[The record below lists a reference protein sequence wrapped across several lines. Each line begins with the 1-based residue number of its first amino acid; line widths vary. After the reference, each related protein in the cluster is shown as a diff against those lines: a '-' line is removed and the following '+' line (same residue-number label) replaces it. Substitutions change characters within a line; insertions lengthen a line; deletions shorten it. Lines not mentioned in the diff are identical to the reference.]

1 MQAGP
6 SPRSAME
13 LEFTKLASPRIFLV
27 RMLVFLV
34 LCGLVAVVL
43 YRQIVTAFFANPGL
57 NALIAAVL
65 LIGIILSF
73 RQVIRLYPEISWVN
87 NFRIAD
93 PGLALTRHPAL
104 LAPMA
109 AILGGERTGRMTI
122 TQQTMRH
129 LLDSIATRL
138 DEARD
143 ISRYMTG
150 LLVFLGLLGTFW
162 GLIETVGSVGKVID
176 GLKVGGDADSV
187 FDALKEGLAAPLGG
201 MGISFSSSL
210 FGLAGSLIL
219 GFLDLQTSQAQNR
232 FYTNLEDWLATTVQ
246 DVGSS
251 VSSAGLPPGL
261 NEAFERLRRSV
272 DDGGANKATTA
283 AMANLAEA
291 IQGLVQH
298 MRSEQQMIRD
308 WAEEQAKLNRDLR
321 RFMERTREPAE
332 R

>member
-1 MQAGP
+1 MA
-6 SPRSAME
+6 SDLDRA
-13 LEFTKLASPRIFLV
+13 KLTSPRIFMV
-27 RMLVFLV
+27 RMLVFVILCALIAFV
-34 LCGLVAVVL
+34 LQ
-43 YRQIVTAFFANPGL
+43 RQIINAFMANPWL
-57 NALIAAVL
+57 NALIIGVL
-65 LIGIILSF
+65 LIGIFLSF
-73 RQVIRLYPEISWVN
+73 ARVLRLFPEVAWVN
-87 NFRIAD
+87 SFRRAD
-93 PGLALTRHPAL
+93 PGLAVAREPTL

-109 AILGGERTGRMTI
+109 AMLGGDRVGRVAI
-122 TQQTMRH
+122 SAQTMRAF
-129 LLDSIATRL
+129 LDSLATRL
-138 DEARD
+138 DEQRD
-143 ISRYMTG
+143 ISRYLTG

-162 GLIETVGSVGKVID
+162 GLIETVGSVGTIIN

-232 FYTNLEDWLATTVQ
+232 FYTNLEDWLATTVE
-246 DVGSS
+246 DLGT
-251 VSSAGLPPGL
+251 GLPAAAAAATLPAGVKD
-261 NEAFERLRRSV
+261 AIERMRLSMG
-272 DDGGANKATTA
+272 DAGSGKATTV

-308 WAEEQAKLNRDLR
+308 WAEAQARLNADIR
-321 RFMERTREPAE
+321 RFMEILSREAVD

>member
-1 MQAGP
+1 MA
-6 SPRSAME
+6 SDLDRA
-13 LEFTKLASPRIFLV
+13 KLTSPRIFMV
-27 RMLVFLV
+27 RMLVFVILCALIAFV
-34 LCGLVAVVL
+34 LQ
-43 YRQIVTAFFANPGL
+43 RQIINAFMANPWL
-57 NALIAAVL
+57 NALIIGVL
-65 LIGIILSF
+65 LIGIFLSF
-73 RQVIRLYPEISWVN
+73 ARVLRLFPEVAWVN
-87 NFRIAD
+87 SFRRAD
-93 PGLALTRHPAL
+93 PGLAVAREPTL

-109 AILGGERTGRMTI
+109 AMLGGDRVGRVAI
-122 TQQTMRH
+122 SAQTMRAF
-129 LLDSIATRL
+129 LDSLATRL
-138 DEARD
+138 DEQRD
-143 ISRYMTG
+143 ISRYLTG

-162 GLIETVGSVGKVID
+162 GLIETVGSVGTIIN

-232 FYTNLEDWLATTVQ
+232 FYTNLEDWLATTVE
-246 DVGSS
+246 DLGT
-251 VSSAGLPPGL
+251 GLPAAAAAATLPAGVMD
-261 NEAFERLRRSV
+261 AIERMRLSMG
-272 DDGGANKATTA
+272 DAGSGKATTV

-308 WAEEQAKLNRDLR
+308 WAEAQARLNADIR
-321 RFMERTREPAE
+321 RFMEILSREAVD

>member
-1 MQAGP
+1 MASDIDP
-6 SPRSAME
+6 V
-13 LEFTKLASPRIFLV
+13 KLTSPRIFLV
-27 RMLVFLV
+27 RMLVFLI
-34 LCGLVAVVL
+34 LCGLIAFVL
-43 YRQIVTAFFANPGL
+43 QKQIYNAFLANPWLNGL
-57 NALIAAVL
+57 IVGVL
-65 LIGIILSF
+65 AIGIILSF
-73 RQVIRLYPEISWVN
+73 HQVIRLFPEVDWVN
-87 NFRIAD
+87 NFRRSD
-93 PGLALTRHPAL
+93 PKLEASRTPKL

-109 AILGGERTGRMTI
+109 AMLGSGRVDRVAMSA
-122 TQQTMRH
+122 QTMRAF
-129 LLDSIATRL
+129 LDSLATRL

-143 ISRYMTG
+143 ISRYLTG

-162 GLIETVGSVGKVID
+162 GLIETVGSVGSIINN
-176 GLKVGGDADSV
+176 LKASGDADSV

-246 DVGSS
+246 DLGNGAMGGGIADAFTRLQQS
-251 VSSAGLPPGL
+251 VA
-261 NEAFERLRRSV
+261 
-272 DDGGANKATTA
+272 DGGTTRATTA

-298 MRSEQQMIRD
+298 MREEQQMIRN
-308 WAEEQAKLNRDLR
+308 WADEQAKLNKDLR
-321 RFMERTREPAE
+321 RFMERTTREPAE

>member
-1 MQAGP
+1 MA
-6 SPRSAME
+6 SD
-13 LEFTKLASPRIFLV
+13 LNHTKLSSPRIFLV
-27 RMLVFLV
+27 RMLVFLI
-34 LCGLVAVVL
+34 LCGLIAFVL
-43 YRQIVTAFFANPGL
+43 QRQIFNAFLANPWLNGL
-57 NALIAAVL
+57 IIAVL

-73 RQVIRLYPEISWVN
+73 HHVIRLFPEVAWVN
-87 NFRIAD
+87 GYRSAD
-93 PGLALTRHPAL
+93 PKLAARREPKM

-109 AILGGERTGRMTI
+109 AMLGSERTGSERLGRLAMST
-122 TQQTMRH
+122 QTMRAF
-129 LLDSIATRL
+129 LDSIATRL

-143 ISRYMTG
+143 ISRYLTG

-162 GLIETVGSVGKVID
+162 GLIETVGSVGTSIN
-176 GLKVGGDADSV
+176 GLKAGGDADSV

-232 FYTNLEDWLATTVQ
+232 FYTNLEDWLATTVEDLGSGAMPAGVAAAFTQ
-246 DVGSS
+246 LQQSVGDSASS
-251 VSSAGLPPGL
+251 
-261 NEAFERLRRSV
+261 R
-272 DDGGANKATTA
+272 ATTA

-298 MRSEQQMIRD
+298 MRDEQQMIRN
-308 WAEEQAKLNRDLR
+308 WADEQAKLNKDLR
-321 RFMERTREPAE
+321 RFMERTAREPAE

>member
-1 MQAGP
+1 MASDIDP
-6 SPRSAME
+6 A
-13 LEFTKLASPRIFLV
+13 KLTSPRIFLI
-27 RMLVFLV
+27 RMLVFLI
-34 LCGLVAVVL
+34 LCGLIAFVL
-43 YRQIVTAFFANPGL
+43 QKQIYNAFLANPWLNGL
-57 NALIAAVL
+57 IVGVL

-73 RQVIRLYPEISWVN
+73 HQVIRLFPEVAWVN
-87 NFRIAD
+87 NFRRAD
-93 PGLALTRHPAL
+93 PKLEASRTPKL

-109 AILGGERTGRMTI
+109 AMLGSGRVDRVAMSA
-122 TQQTMRH
+122 QTMRAF
-129 LLDSIATRL
+129 LDSLATRL

-143 ISRYMTG
+143 ISRYLTG

-162 GLIETVGSVGKVID
+162 GLIETVGSVGSVINN
-176 GLKVGGDADSV
+176 LKAGGDADSV

-210 FGLAGSLIL
+210 FGLAGSLVL

-246 DVGSS
+246 DLGAGALGGAGIADAFTRLQQSVGDGSS
-251 VSSAGLPPGL
+251 T
-261 NEAFERLRRSV
+261 
-272 DDGGANKATTA
+272 KATTA

-298 MRSEQQMIRD
+298 MREEQQMIRN
-308 WAEEQAKLNRDLR
+308 WADEQAKLNKDLR
-321 RFMERTREPAE
+321 RFMERAAREPAD

>member
-1 MQAGP
+1 MASDLTKLP
-6 SPRSAME
+6 SPRIY
-13 LEFTKLASPRIFLV
+13 LI
-27 RMLVFLV
+27 RMLVFLI
-34 LCGLVAVVL
+34 LCGLIAFVL
-43 YRQIVTAFFANPGL
+43 QRQILNAFLANPWLNGL
-57 NALIAAVL
+57 IIGVL

-73 RQVIRLYPEISWVN
+73 HHVIRLFPEVAWVN
-87 NFRIAD
+87 GFRSAD
-93 PGLALTRHPAL
+93 PKLAARREPKL

-109 AILGGERTGRMTI
+109 AMLGGERVDRVAI
-122 TQQTMRH
+122 SAQTMRAF
-129 LLDSIATRL
+129 LDSLATRL

-143 ISRYMTG
+143 ISRYLTG

-162 GLIETVGSVGKVID
+162 GLIETVGSVGSIIN
-176 GLKVGGDADSV
+176 GLKIGGDADSV

-210 FGLAGSLIL
+210 FGLAGSLVL

-246 DVGSS
+246 DFGVGGGGGTGGAAALP
-251 VSSAGLPPGL
+251 AGIVD
-261 NEAFERLRRSV
+261 AFERLRHSIE
-272 DDGGANKATTA
+272 DGGANKATTV

-298 MRSEQQMIRD
+298 MRNEQQMIRD
-308 WAEEQAKLNRDLR
+308 WADEQAKLNRDLR
-321 RFMERTREPAE
+321 RFMEHVAREPVE

>member
-1 MQAGP
+1 MANP
-6 SPRSAME
+6 PADPA
-13 LEFTKLASPRIFLV
+13 KLPSPRIFLV

-34 LCGLVAVVL
+34 LCGLIGFVL
-43 YRQIVTAFFANPGL
+43 QRQILNAFMANPWLNGL
-57 NALIAAVL
+57 IVGVL

-73 RQVIRLYPEISWVN
+73 MRVIRLFPEVAWVN
-87 NFRIAD
+87 SFRRAD
-93 PGLALTRHPAL
+93 HAPATARTPTL

-109 AILGGERTGRMTI
+109 AILGGERGSRVAI
-122 TQQTMRH
+122 SAQTMRAF
-129 LLDSIATRL
+129 LDSLAARL

-143 ISRYMTG
+143 ISRYLTG

-162 GLIETVGSVGKVID
+162 GLIETVGSVGGIIN
-176 GLKVGGDADSV
+176 GLKVGGDADAV

-210 FGLAGSLIL
+210 FGLAGSLVL

-232 FYTNLEDWLATTVQ
+232 FYTDLEDWLATTVQ
-246 DVGSS
+246 DFGAAAGGSLGALPA
-251 VSSAGLPPGL
+251 VLVDAIDKLRGTITEAGSG
-261 NEAFERLRRSV
+261 
-272 DDGGANKATTA
+272 KATTA

-298 MRSEQQMIRD
+298 MRAEQQMIRD
-308 WAEEQAKLNRDLR
+308 WADAQGRLNSDIR
-321 RFMERTREPAE
+321 RFMEMLSRETVN

>member
-1 MQAGP
+1 MANTSDP
-6 SPRSAME
+6 AR
-13 LEFTKLASPRIFLV
+13 LASPRIFLV

-34 LCGLVAVVL
+34 LCGLIAFVL
-43 YRQIVTAFFANPGL
+43 QRQIINAFNANPWLNGL
-57 NALIAAVL
+57 ILGVL

-73 RQVIRLYPEISWVN
+73 LRVIRLFPEVRWVN
-87 NFRIAD
+87 SFRTAD
-93 PGLALTRHPAL
+93 PGLAVAKAPTL

-109 AILGGERTGRMTI
+109 AILGGERIGRVAI
-122 TQQTMRH
+122 SAQTMRAF
-129 LLDSIATRL
+129 LDSLATRL

-143 ISRYMTG
+143 ISRYLTG

-162 GLIETVGSVGKVID
+162 GLIETVGSVGGIINN
-176 GLKVGGDADSV
+176 LNVGGDADTV
-187 FDALKEGLAAPLGG
+187 FNALKEGLAAPLGG

-246 DVGSS
+246 ETGAVGLGGGPLPAS
-251 VSSAGLPPGL
+251 VT
-261 NEAFERLRRSV
+261 EAIERLRHSV
-272 DDGGANKATTA
+272 SEAGSGKATTA

-298 MRSEQQMIRD
+298 MRAEQQMIRD
-308 WAEEQAKLNRDLR
+308 WADAQAKLNSDIR
-321 RFMERTREPAE
+321 RFMEILSREAVD

>member
-1 MQAGP
+1 MASADQSPVKLTSP
-6 SPRSAME
+6 S
-13 LEFTKLASPRIFLV
+13 IFLV
-27 RMLVFLV
+27 RMLVFLI
-34 LCGLVAVVL
+34 LCGLIAYVL
-43 YRQIVTAFFANPGL
+43 HQQIFNAFLANPWL
-57 NALIAAVL
+57 NSLIIGVL
-65 LIGIILSF
+65 AIGIILSF
-73 RQVIRLYPEISWVN
+73 HQIIRLYPEVTWVN
-87 NFRIAD
+87 GYRSAD
-93 PGLALTRHPAL
+93 PKLEGKRAPTL

-109 AILGGERTGRMTI
+109 AMLGPARAEHVALSA
-122 TQQTMRH
+122 QTMRAF
-129 LLDSIATRL
+129 LDSLATRL
-138 DEARD
+138 DEGRD
-143 ISRYMTG
+143 ISRYLTG

-162 GLIETVGSVGKVID
+162 GLIETVGSVGSIIN

-246 DVGSS
+246 DVGGS
-251 VSSAGLPPGL
+251 VGVVAMPAGLT
-261 NEAFERLRRSV
+261 EAFERLRRSV
-272 DDGGANKATTA
+272 EDGGANKATTA
-283 AMANLAEA
+283 AVANLAEA

>member
-1 MQAGP
+1 MASDIDP
-6 SPRSAME
+6 A
-13 LEFTKLASPRIFLV
+13 KLTSPRIFLI
-27 RMLVFLV
+27 RMLVFLI
-34 LCGLVAVVL
+34 LCGLIAFVL
-43 YRQIVTAFFANPGL
+43 QKQIYNAFLANPWLNGL
-57 NALIAAVL
+57 IVGVL

-73 RQVIRLYPEISWVN
+73 HQVIRLFPEVAWVN
-87 NFRIAD
+87 NFRRAD
-93 PGLALTRHPAL
+93 PGLVVAREPVL

-109 AILGGERTGRMTI
+109 AILGGERVGRLAI
-122 TQQTMRH
+122 TAQTMRAF
-129 LLDSIATRL
+129 LDSLAMRL

-143 ISRYMTG
+143 ISRYLTG

-162 GLIETVGSVGKVID
+162 GLIETVGSVGGIIN
-176 GLKVGGDADSV
+176 GLKVGGDADQV

-232 FYTNLEDWLATTVQ
+232 FYTNLEDWLATAV
-246 DVGSS
+246 DDLPAIAPAV
-251 VSSAGLPPGL
+251 AGATPAISDAL
-261 NEAFERLRRSV
+261 ERLRHSIT
-272 DDGGANKATTA
+272 DSTSGKATTA

-298 MRSEQQMIRD
+298 MRAEQQMIRD
-308 WAEEQAKLNRDLR
+308 WADAQAKLNNDIR
-321 RFMERTREPAE
+321 RFLEMLARESVD